1 MRIIILA
8 VGMGLLAAGVIAY
21 STGVMTVA
29 EVSYPCRVQGGPCPS
44 SEGDTLR
51 NGQLEEFWGATSIV
65 IGVVLSVLGLGMGVR
80 SKQSQHLPENR
91 SQGN

>member
-1 MRIIILA
+1 MRITILA

-21 STGVMTVA
+21 ATGVMTVG

-51 NGQLEEFWGATSIV
+51 SGQTEELGGAASIV
-65 IGVVLSVLGLGMGVR
+65 AG
-80 SKQSQHLPENR
+80 
-91 SQGN
+91 